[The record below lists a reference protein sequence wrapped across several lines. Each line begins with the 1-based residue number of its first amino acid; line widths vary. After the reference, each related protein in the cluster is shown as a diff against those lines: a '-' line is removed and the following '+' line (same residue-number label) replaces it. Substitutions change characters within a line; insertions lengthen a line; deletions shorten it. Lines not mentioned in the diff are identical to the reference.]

1 MSSARQAWA
10 SVVLGAL
17 ALAAIPVATLLA
29 RRVVSVDLVRALAVA
44 VAAAFVLGLAGI
56 STSRRARFC
65 VERSLSR
72 RWERTAR
79 VGRLLV
85 LAGLYVALVA
95 ALSLGFYELV
105 QAFS

>member
-10 SVVLGAL
+10 TVVLGAL
-17 ALAAIPVATLLA
+17 ALAAVPVATLLA
-29 RRVVSVDLVRALAVA
+29 GRVVSVDLVRALAVA
-44 VAAAFVLGLAGI
+44 VGVGVILGLAGV
-56 STSRRARFC
+56 STARRARFR

-72 RWERTAR
+72 RWERTVR

-95 ALSLGFYELV
+95 ALSLGFYGLV

>member
-17 ALAAIPVATLLA
+17 ALAAIPVAALLA
-29 RRVVSVDLVRALAVA
+29 GRVVSVDLVRALTLAVGAA
-44 VAAAFVLGLAGI
+44 VILGLAGI
-56 STSRRARFC
+56 SASRRARFR

-79 VGRLLV
+79 LGRFLV

-95 ALSLGFYELV
+95 ALALGFYGLV

>member
-1 MSSARQAWA
+1 MSSARQAWT

-17 ALAAIPVATLLA
+17 ALAAIPVAALLA
-29 RRVVSVDLVRALAVA
+29 GRVVSVDLVRALSIAVGAA
-44 VAAAFVLGLAGI
+44 VVLGLAGI
-56 STSRRARFC
+56 SASRRARFR
-65 VERSLSR
+65 VERSLAR

-79 VGRLLV
+79 VGRFLV

-95 ALSLGFYELV
+95 GLALGFYGLV